1 VHEEHQ
7 VGEKVAAV
15 FLGNYIS
22 IYNGKNT
29 PQYETLQ
36 KKKKNA
42 RDKKKKLRLISVN
55 EIAITPEARVRN
67 QMPISAG
74 PSLREEISR
83 RSDRKR
89 AKYADAG
96 DGSPEE

>member
-1 VHEEHQ
+1 MAPPAWASGTISGTTRLCSPSRTRYTPVHEEHQ

-36 KKKKNA
+36 KKKTLA
-42 RDKKKKLRLISVN
+42 TKKK
-55 EIAITPEARVRN
+55 IAADLCQRD
-67 QMPISAG
+67 SHHAG
-74 PSLREEISR
+74 GTS
-83 RSDRKR
+83 
-89 AKYADAG
+89 
-96 DGSPEE
+96 